1 MSGSIKS
8 EQEHVRDISSI
19 KSENQ
24 EVSGRFTL

>member
-1 MSGSIKS
+1 MNGSGKR
-8 EQEHVRDISSI
+8 EQEDVPHSCI